1 MPKNKTHKGLLKRIR
16 ITKSGLVKVGHA
28 GQRHLK
34 SAKSSDR
41 IRGYRRAKYAKG
53 PDMARLELML
63 HRKIRSAE
71 NSEREKAAKEAKKT
85 QENDKESETTS

>member
-34 SAKSSDR
+34 SSKSADR
-41 IRGYRRAKYAKG
+41 IRSYRRAKYAKG

-71 NSEREKAAKEAKKT
+71 NAAREKQAKVEQKDEKAP
-85 QENDKESETTS
+85 S